1 MRDIQEFNP
10 YVTYVN
16 HGELRPGMVVDE
28 RMVMW
33 YELEFITDCG
43 PGAGCVTLDQ
53 FIPIHKGSVF
63 FRHPGDVVRGVP
75 PYSYTAILFDVFYD
89 PDMEPYYAIGARCM
103 LSLVDLSFLRLCAK
117 RDRAFGLLHDIP
129 PTLRVNDFEAFQKP
143 FLEAAALF
151 AGQSGDYQFYAKALL
166 YQLLMLVHREASAS
180 KCVLRE
186 QSAAVTDARTYME
199 ANYMRPITLE
209 TLAHRES
216 MSREHFCRLFKRHVG
231 ATPIQYL
238 TSLRMFHAKHLLI
251 MNKEPMEVIAARC
264 GYQNV
269 NYFYMAFRK
278 NTGVTPSNYRKG
290 AVIEDA
296 PVRR

>member
-1 MRDIQEFNP
+1 MRDILDFNP

-33 YELEFITDCG
+33 YEIEFITDCG
-43 PGAGCVTLDQ
+43 PGAGCVTFDQ
-53 FIPIHKGSVF
+53 FIPIRKGTLF
-63 FRHPGDVVRGVP
+63 FRRPGDVVRGVP
-75 PYSYTAILFDVFYD
+75 PYSYTGVLFDAFYD
-89 PDMEPYYAIGARCM
+89 RDMESYYAIGARCM
-103 LSLVDLSFLRLCAK
+103 LSLVDVPFLSLLSR
-117 RDRAFGLLHDIP
+117 RDRLFRFLHEIP
-129 PTLRVNDFEAFQKP
+129 PVMRVGDFEAFHKP

-151 AGQSGDYQFYAKALL
+151 AGQGEDYPFYAKALL
-166 YQLLMLVHREASAS
+166 YQILALTRREARTDAL
-180 KCVLRE
+180 VLRE
-186 QSAAVTDARTYME
+186 NSAVVTDARSFME
-199 ANYMRPITLE
+199 ANYMDPINLE
-209 TLAHRES
+209 TLARRAS

-231 ATPIQYL
+231 VTPIQYL

-278 NTGVTPSNYRKG
+278 HTGVTPTNYKKG
-290 AVIEDA
+290 ASVDET
-296 PVRR
+296 PVGR

>member
-16 HGELRPGMVVDE
+16 HGELRPGMMIDE

-43 PGAGCVTLDQ
+43 PGVGCVTLDQ
-53 FIPIHKGSVF
+53 FIPIQKGSLF

-75 PYSYTAILFDVFYD
+75 PYSYTGILFDTFRD

-103 LSLVDLSFLRLCAK
+103 LSLIDLVFLRLLT
-117 RDRAFGLLHDIP
+117 RHDRGFRFLADIP
-129 PTLRVNDFEAFQKP
+129 PHICVRDFGAFHKP
-143 FLEAAALF
+143 FLESAALF
-151 AGQSGDYQFYAKALL
+151 AGQGEDYQFYAKALL
-166 YQLLMLVHREASAS
+166 YQLLALTRREAGAGA
-180 KCVLRE
+180 LIMRE
-186 QSAAVTDARTYME
+186 HSAAVTDARSFME
-199 ANYMRPITLE
+199 ANYMRPITLG
-209 TLAHRES
+209 TLARRAS

-231 ATPIQYL
+231 VTPIQYL
-238 TSLRMFHAKHLLI
+238 TSLRMFHAKHLLV

-278 NTGVTPSNYRKG
+278 NTGVTPTDYKKG
-290 AVIEDA
+290 ASVDEA